1 MYTTAPTL
9 QVAANNSGCGFL
21 QYKTSLRFSRCR
33 RRDMG
38 MIVVG
43 VLVCCCISATAAA
56 PACGISLPPSQSK
69 YNR

>member
-1 MYTTAPTL
+1 
-9 QVAANNSGCGFL
+9 
-21 QYKTSLRFSRCR
+21 
-33 RRDMG
+33 MG